1 MSTRREFLAGSA
13 AALALPVLAGPVPN
27 QFRNRSMPVRN
38 GRHDFD
44 FIHGRWQVHNQ
55 RLRQRLAGSSDW
67 ELFEAQD
74 ECRPLLGGV
83 GNLEEFHTDWDG
95 GYEGL
100 ALRLYD
106 PAASEWRIHW
116 ASNRSGRLDPPVAG
130 RFENGVG
137 TFYGNDV
144 HQGQPVRVR
153 FEWNHASTHSA
164 HWQQAFSV
172 DDGATWETNWHMWFR
187 RLGDDGRLVHE
198 DNVIELRQYALQPG
212 QREVLIELFERE
224 FVETQEAV
232 GMHVIGQFRDL
243 DDPDRFVWLRGFA
256 SMDARREAL
265 QAFYSGPVWQR
276 HREQAN
282 ATMIDSDNVLLLR
295 PAAADAGLMPTAA
308 PRPAIGAAAP
318 AGALCL
324 GIWPLQA
331 PAEQG
336 FTMKFDGQLAPLLQ
350 QHGASLIARYVTEA
364 SVNTF
369 PRLPVREDARVFA
382 WLARFD
388 DVTQLDAHLQ
398 ALRASAAWRQMLAEH
413 STQAPDLRRLV
424 PTARSELR

>member
-1 MSTRREFLAGSA
+1 MTARD
-13 AALALPVLAGPVPN
+13 
-27 QFRNRSMPVRN
+27 

-67 ELFEAQD
+67 ELFEARN

-106 PAASEWRIHW
+106 PVAAQWRIHW
-116 ASNRSGRLDPPVAG
+116 ASDRSGRLDPPVAG

-137 TFYGNDV
+137 IFHGSDE
-144 HQGQPVRVR
+144 HQGRPVRVR
-153 FEWNHASTHSA
+153 FEWNHASANTA
-164 HWQQAFSV
+164 HWQQAFSA

-187 RLGDDGRLVHE
+187 RLDDDGRLVHE
-198 DNVIELRQYALQPG
+198 DQVIELRQYALRPG
-212 QREVLIELFERE
+212 QREVLIEMFDRE
-224 FVETQEAV
+224 FLETQEAV

-243 DDPDRFVWLRGFA
+243 DDPDRFVWLRGFP

-265 QAFYSGPVWQR
+265 QAFYFGPVWQR

-295 PAAADAGLMPTAA
+295 PAGANAGLSPTAA
-308 PRPAIGAAAP
+308 PRPAIAAAAP
-318 AGALCL
+318 ASALCL
-324 GIWPLQA
+324 GVCPLQA

-336 FTMKFDGQLAPLLQ
+336 FARRFDRQLAPLLQ
-350 QHGASLIARYVTEA
+350 EHGANLLARYVTDA

-369 PRLPVREDARVFA
+369 PRLPVRQDVRVFV

-398 ALRASAAWRQMLAEH
+398 ALRASAVWRQILAED
-413 STQAPDLRRLV
+413 STQAPELRRLV

>member
-1 MSTRREFLAGSA
+1 M
-13 AALALPVLAGPVPN
+13 
-27 QFRNRSMPVRN
+27 
-38 GRHDFD
+38 
-44 FIHGRWQVHNQ
+44 
-55 RLRQRLAGSSDW
+55 
-67 ELFEAQD
+67 
-74 ECRPLLGGV
+74 
-83 GNLEEFHTDWDG
+83 
-95 GYEGL
+95 
-100 ALRLYD
+100 
-106 PAASEWRIHW
+106 
-116 ASNRSGRLDPPVAG
+116 
-130 RFENGVG
+130 
-137 TFYGNDV
+137 
-144 HQGQPVRVR
+144 RVR
-153 FEWNHASTHSA
+153 FEWNHASANGA
-164 HWQQAFSV
+164 HWQQAFSM

-187 RLGDDGRLVHE
+187 RLGDDDRLVHE

-212 QREVLIELFERE
+212 QREALIELFDRE
-224 FVETQEAV
+224 FLETQEAV

-256 SMDARREAL
+256 SMDARRDAL
-265 QAFYSGPVWQR
+265 QAFYFGPVWQR

-295 PAAADAGLMPTAA
+295 PAGDDAGLPPAAA
-308 PRPAIGAAAP
+308 PRPTIGAAAP

-324 GIWPLQA
+324 GICPLQA

-336 FTMKFDGQLAPLLQ
+336 FTQKFDGQLAPLLQ

-369 PRLPVREDARVFA
+369 PRLPVREDTRVFV

-398 ALRASAAWRQMLAEH
+398 ALRASAAWRQMLAED
-413 STQAPDLRRLV
+413 STQAPELRRLV